1 MVSAVAK
8 SPKRKTAIHRM
19 LGSNIPAKGGNVRIG
34 KDVVFGQGVVLH
46 DFVTIESNTVIGP
59 YVVIGEPLVDSYKSS
74 DYSNPRTVI
83 GRNSV
88 IRSGTIIYAGCRLGQ
103 GTTTGHYAVIRERTT
118 CGEDCSFGTFATSD
132 GDVKIGDRC
141 RFHYY
146 AHVCKKAKIGD
157 DIRMFP
163 RSMLLNDTHP
173 PCGRCLQG
181 PEISDR
187 VVIGSAATIAPK
199 VKVGQDALIAA
210 MSMVTKDV
218 PAGMVVMGVPAK
230 VVGKASDIECKTGLL
245 NHPYPWNKQYIRP
258 R

>member
-1 MVSAVAK
+1 
-8 SPKRKTAIHRM
+8 M
-19 LGSNIPAKGGNVRIG
+19 LGSNTPITGKDVRIG
-34 KDVVFGQGVVLH
+34 KNVVFGQGVILH
-46 DFVTIESNTVIGP
+46 DSVTIESGTVIGP
-59 YVVIGEPLVDSYKSS
+59 YVVIGEPLVDGYKSS

-88 IRSGTIIYAGCRLGQ
+88 IRSGTIVYSGCKLGQ
-103 GTTTGHYAVIRERTT
+103 ATTTGHYAVIRERTT
-118 CGEDCSFGTFATSD
+118 CGEKCSFGTFATID
-132 GDVKIGDRC
+132 GEVAIGDRC

-146 AHVCKKAKIGD
+146 AHVCKTAKIGD
-157 DIRMFP
+157 DIWMFP

-181 PEISDR
+181 PEISNR

-199 VKVGQDALIAA
+199 VRIGQDALIAA

-245 NHPYPWNKQYIRP
+245 NHPYPWNKQYVRP